1 MPGAGSINKLLETAT
16 RVQPV
21 FIGKPNAIIMNK
33 ALDVLGVKREEAIM
47 VGDNYLTDIM
57 AGIQN
62 DIATLL
68 VTTGFTKP
76 EEVPILP
83 VKPDHVL
90 ASLDEWNFDEK

>member
-1 MPGAGSINKLLETAT
+1 
-16 RVQPV
+16 
-21 FIGKPNAIIMNK
+21 MNK

-76 EEVPILP
+76 EEVPALP
-83 VKPDHVL
+83 VKPDHIL
-90 ASLDEWNFDEK
+90 ASLDEWSFDEK

>member
-1 MPGAGSINKLLETAT
+1 
-16 RVQPV
+16 
-21 FIGKPNAIIMNK
+21 MNK
-33 ALDVLGVKREEAIM
+33 ALEILDIKRQDALM

-76 EEVPILP
+76 EEVATLPIQ
-83 VKPDHVL
+83 PDYVL
-90 ASLDEWNFDEK
+90 KSLDEWDFK